1 MKCTQIFEEN
11 KKRPHHLTFLL
22 ETLVFIGVS
31 ESEVFEKHLPL
42 GIVSIQRGFG
52 MIE

>member
-31 ESEVFEKHLPL
+31 ESEVLGEQVTQHLT
-42 GIVSIQRGFG
+42 
-52 MIE
+52 